1 VLQGTWDRIRSI
13 WSSEG
18 NFLTGKMSDEAKA
31 KLADVPNLIQ
41 LAKIAEDKPWK
52 LLPLGVRRT
61 PRVAIRIQLNRIL
74 RLVSQNEQLSA
85 VPVRQFLGSDQ
96 QLGGDVRGT

>member
-1 VLQGTWDRIRSI
+1 
-13 WSSEG
+13 
-18 NFLTGKMSDEAKA
+18 MSDEAKE

-74 RLVSQNEQLSA
+74 RLVSQMNNCQLC
-85 VPVRQFLGSDQ
+85 QFANSWE
-96 QLGGDVRGT
+96 VINN